1 MLHPAKNFLL
11 GIMTLTGALGFVG
24 LLISFGELDH
34 LIKKRYTLTINTS
47 HAAGLRAGSTI
58 ELNGV
63 PIGII
68 QKVMTRRNA
77 RFPVRMV
84 ALIESGEEIPAN
96 VVPFATT
103 SLLGGGATLQL
114 EAAPSDP
121 ARSEFLARDGSATIN
136 SSIGS
141 RLIEQV
147 RTELDGLVTPLVQL
161 ADNLNRL
168 LEPPD
173 PGDPAAVAASLH
185 TTVTKVNAAL
195 QKYSELASA
204 LESEIHG
211 IATRVVPAM
220 EQFEATAMELE
231 HLARLAS
238 EGEGTLG
245 RLLNDPALYLSLT
258 ETAQLLD
265 ELIIEVQLLIEKIEA
280 EGLRTIF

>member
-1 MLHPAKNFLL
+1 MPDPAKNFLL
-11 GIMTLTGALGFVG
+11 GIMTLTGALGLIG
-24 LLISFGELDH
+24 LLISFGELDP
-34 LIKKRYTLTINTS
+34 LIRKRYTLTINTN
-47 HAAGLRAGSTI
+47 HAAGLRTGSTI

-63 PIGII
+63 PIGVVD
-68 QKVMTRRNA
+68 KVMTRRNA
-77 RFPVRMV
+77 RFPVRVV
-84 ALIESGEEIPAN
+84 ALIKSGEQIPAN

-114 EAAPSDP
+114 EGAPSDP
-121 ARSEFLARDGSATIN
+121 AKVEFLATDGSATIN

-173 PGDPAAVAASLH
+173 PDDPAAAAASLH
-185 TTVTKVNAAL
+185 TTVANVNAAL
-195 QKYSELASA
+195 QKYTQLASV
-204 LESEIHG
+204 LESEIHA

-220 EQFEATAMELE
+220 EQFQATAAELE
-231 HLARLAS
+231 QLAQLAR

-245 RLLNDPALYLSLT
+245 RLLNDPTLYLSLT

-265 ELIIEVQLLIEKIEA
+265 ELIIEVRLLIQKIKA
-280 EGLRTIF
+280 EGLRTIY

>member
-34 LIKKRYTLTINTS
+34 LIRKRYTLTINTS

-63 PIGII
+63 PIGVV
-68 QKVMTRRNA
+68 QQVMTRRNV

-84 ALIESGEEIPAN
+84 ALIESGEQIPAN

-114 EAAPSDP
+114 EGAPSDP
-121 ARSEFLARDGSATIN
+121 AREEFLATDGSATIN
-136 SSIGS
+136 STIGS

-161 ADNLNRL
+161 AGNLNRL

-173 PGDPAAVAASLH
+173 PGDPAAVAASLY
-185 TTVTKVNAAL
+185 TTVTKVNAAI
-195 QKYSELASA
+195 QRYSELASA
-204 LESEIHG
+204 LESEIHD

-220 EQFEATAMELE
+220 EQFEATAVELE
-231 HLARLAS
+231 ELARLAR

-265 ELIIEVQLLIEKIEA
+265 ELIIEVRLLIEKIEA

>member
-1 MLHPAKNFLL
+1 MPHATKNFLL

-24 LLISFGELDH
+24 LLFSFGELDH
-34 LIKKRYTLTINTS
+34 LIRQRYTLTINTS
-47 HAAGLRAGSTI
+47 HAAGLREGSTI

-63 PIGII
+63 PIGVV
-68 QKVMTRRNA
+68 QRVMTRRNA
-77 RFPVRMV
+77 RFPVQVV
-84 ALIESGEEIPAN
+84 ALIESGEQIPAN

-114 EAAPSDP
+114 EGAPSDP
-121 ARSEFLARDGSATIN
+121 ARAEFLAADGSATIN

-173 PGDPAAVAASLH
+173 PGDPAAVAASLR
-185 TTVTKVNAAL
+185 TTVTNVNAAL
-195 QKYSELASA
+195 QKYTELAAA

-220 EQFEATAMELE
+220 EQFQATAVELE
-231 HLARLAS
+231 QLARLAR

-265 ELIIEVQLLIEKIEA
+265 ELIIEVRLLIEKIEA
-280 EGLRTIF
+280 EGLRTVF